1 MDSVLFFTTR
11 QQATSNYYVDEPVQI
26 QHGVAQIDAATAD
39 DHPSVNG
46 LQYLS
51 EAELLNSLFGD
62 GSIAQSLVLFV
73 HGLSSQFK
81 RSLEQGFRIQQRL
94 HQKGLGYQLALW
106 ESEAPLSSGQKKL
119 VLVRAA
125 FAGSPGDL
133 PAQGEACCCLV
144 GFCPFMSAT
153 STSGGRS
160 AGNRA

>member
-1 MDSVLFFTTR
+1 VCCFL
-11 QQATSNYYVDEPVQI
+11 QQGSRPPATNYVDEPVQI

-94 HQKGLGYQLALW
+94 
-106 ESEAPLSSGQKKL
+106 QKK
-119 VLVRAA
+119 VLVISWPS
-125 FAGSPGDL
+125 GSQKHHYRQEKSRVMSRSLKSIIIQITTDRFLPQDL
-133 PAQGEACCCLV
+133 QHLP
-144 GFCPFMSAT
+144 
-153 STSGGRS
+153 
-160 AGNRA
+160 